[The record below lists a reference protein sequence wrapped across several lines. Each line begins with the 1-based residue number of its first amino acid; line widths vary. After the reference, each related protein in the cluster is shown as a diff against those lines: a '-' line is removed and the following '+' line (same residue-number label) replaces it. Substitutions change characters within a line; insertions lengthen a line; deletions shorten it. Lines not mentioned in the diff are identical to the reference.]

1 MLFNKKKLIYL
12 LTYSGGIPFIIYAIN
27 SIFDY
32 PKNYDQI
39 ISLSI
44 DIYSLLIISFISGS
58 HWGQSL
64 NTDNKVNVLILSNV
78 IVLGIWFA
86 YIFQFYFKS
95 IFLIAFTILLWID
108 YAYLSTE
115 KINRW
120 YLELRRNISL
130 IVLLSLI
137 LGLIF

>member
-39 ISLSI
+39 ISSSI
-44 DIYSLLIISFISGS
+44 EIYSLLIISFISGS

-64 NTDNKVNVLILSNV
+64 KTDNKVNVLILS
-78 IVLGIWFA
+78 LGEIEW
-86 YIFQFYFKS
+86 Q
-95 IFLIAFTILLWID
+95 
-108 YAYLSTE
+108 E
-115 KINRW
+115 KN
-120 YLELRRNISL
+120 
-130 IVLLSLI
+130 
-137 LGLIF
+137 F

>member
-1 MLFNKKKLIYL
+1 MVAKRKRFIYL
-12 LTYSGGIPFIIYAIN
+12 LTYFGGIPFIIYAIN

-32 PKNYDQI
+32 PKNYEQI
-39 ISLSI
+39 ISNYI

-64 NTDNKVNVLILSNV
+64 NNDNKVNVLILSNL
-78 IVLGIWFA
+78 IILGIWFA

-95 IFLIAFTILLWID
+95 IFLVAFTILLWID
-108 YAYLSTE
+108 YAYLLIE
-115 KINRW
+115 KMNRW

-130 IVLLSLI
+130 IVLLSLM

>member
-1 MLFNKKKLIYL
+1 MAFNRKRLIHL
-12 LTYSGGIPFIIYAIN
+12 LTYSGGIPFIIYAIS

-32 PKNYDQI
+32 PKNYEQI
-39 ISLSI
+39 ISNSI

-58 HWGQSL
+58 HWGLSL
-64 NTDNKVNVLILSNV
+64 NNDKKVNVLILSNV

-95 IFLIAFTILLWID
+95 VFLTAFTILLWID
-108 YAYLSTE
+108 YSYLLIE
-115 KINRW
+115 KMNRW
-120 YLELRRNISL
+120 YFELRRDISL

-137 LGLIF
+137 LGIIF

>member
-1 MLFNKKKLIYL
+1 MAFNRKRLIHL
-12 LTYSGGIPFIIYAIN
+12 LTYSGGIPFIIYAIS

-32 PKNYDQI
+32 PKNYEQI
-39 ISLSI
+39 ISNSI

-58 HWGQSL
+58 HWGLSL
-64 NTDNKVNVLILSNV
+64 NNDKKVNVLILSNV

-95 IFLIAFTILLWID
+95 VFLTAFTILLWID
-108 YAYLSTE
+108 YSYLLIE
-115 KINRW
+115 KMNRW

-137 LGLIF
+137 LGIIF

>member
-1 MLFNKKKLIYL
+1 MAVNRKRLIYL
-12 LTYSGGIPFIIYAIN
+12 LTYSGGIPFIIYAIH

-32 PKNYDQI
+32 PKNYEQI
-39 ISLSI
+39 ISNSI

-64 NTDNKVNVLILSNV
+64 NNDNKVNVLILSNL
-78 IVLGIWFA
+78 IILGIWFA

-95 IFLIAFTILLWID
+95 IFLVAFAILLWID
-108 YAYLSTE
+108 YAYLLIE

-130 IVLLSLI
+130 IVLLSLM

>member
-1 MLFNKKKLIYL
+1 MVANRKRFIYL

-32 PKNYDQI
+32 PKNYEQI
-39 ISLSI
+39 ISNSI

-58 HWGQSL
+58 HWGLSL
-64 NTDNKVNVLILSNV
+64 NNDKKVNVLILSNV

-95 IFLIAFTILLWID
+95 IFIIAFTILLWID
-108 YAYLSTE
+108 YAYLLIE
-115 KINRW
+115 KMNRW

-130 IVLLSLI
+130 IVLLSLM

>member
-1 MLFNKKKLIYL
+1 MAFNRKRLIHL
-12 LTYSGGIPFIIYAIN
+12 LTYSGGIPFIIYAIS

-32 PKNYDQI
+32 PKNYEQI
-39 ISLSI
+39 ISNSI

-58 HWGQSL
+58 HWGLSL
-64 NTDNKVNVLILSNV
+64 NNDKKVNVLILSNV

-95 IFLIAFTILLWID
+95 VFLTAFTILLWID
-108 YAYLSTE
+108 YSYLLIE
-115 KINRW
+115 KMNRW
-120 YLELRRNISL
+120 YFELRRNISL

-137 LGLIF
+137 LGIIF

>member
-1 MLFNKKKLIYL
+1 MAFNRKRLIHL
-12 LTYSGGIPFIIYAIN
+12 LTYSGGIPFIIYAIS

-32 PKNYDQI
+32 PKNYEQI
-39 ISLSI
+39 ISNSI

-58 HWGQSL
+58 HWGLSL
-64 NTDNKVNVLILSNV
+64 NNDKKVNVLILSNV

-95 IFLIAFTILLWID
+95 VFLTAFTIFLWID
-108 YAYLSTE
+108 YSYLLIE
-115 KINRW
+115 KMNRW
-120 YLELRRNISL
+120 YIELRRNISL

-137 LGLIF
+137 LGIIF

>member
-1 MLFNKKKLIYL
+1 MSVNRKKLIYL

-32 PKNYDQI
+32 PKNYEQI
-39 ISLSI
+39 ISNSI

-58 HWGQSL
+58 HWGLSL
-64 NTDNKVNVLILSNV
+64 DNNNKVNVLILSNV
-78 IVLGIWFA
+78 IVLSIWFV

-95 IFLIAFTILLWID
+95 VFLTAFTILLWID
-108 YAYLSTE
+108 YSYLLIE
-115 KINRW
+115 KMNRW

-130 IVLLSLI
+130 IVLLSLM
-137 LGLIF
+137 LGLVF

>member
-39 ISLSI
+39 ISSSI

-108 YAYLSTE
+108 YAYLLTE

-130 IVLLSLI
+130 IVLLSLM

>member
-1 MLFNKKKLIYL
+1 MFFNKKKLIYL

>member
-1 MLFNKKKLIYL
+1 MVVNRNTLIYL

-39 ISLSI
+39 ISNSI

-58 HWGQSL
+58 HWGLSL
-64 NTDNKVNVLILSNV
+64 NNDNKVNVLILSNV

-108 YAYLSTE
+108 YAYLLID
-115 KINRW
+115 KMNRW
-120 YLELRRNISL
+120 YLELRRYISI
-130 IVLLSLI
+130 IVLLSLM

>member
-39 ISLSI
+39 ISSSI

-64 NTDNKVNVLILSNV
+64 KTDNKVNVLILSNG

-108 YAYLSTE
+108 YAYLLTE

>member
-39 ISLSI
+39 ISSSI

-64 NTDNKVNVLILSNV
+64 KTDNKVNVLILSNV

-108 YAYLSTE
+108 YAYLLTE

-130 IVLLSLI
+130 IVLLSLT

>member
-1 MLFNKKKLIYL
+1 MVANRKRFIYL

-32 PKNYDQI
+32 PKNYEQI
-39 ISLSI
+39 ISNSI

-64 NTDNKVNVLILSNV
+64 NNDNKVNVLILSNL
-78 IVLGIWFA
+78 IILGIWFA

-95 IFLIAFTILLWID
+95 IFLVAFTILLWID
-108 YAYLSTE
+108 YAYLLIE
-115 KINRW
+115 KMNRW

-130 IVLLSLI
+130 IVLLSLM

>member
-1 MLFNKKKLIYL
+1 MAANRKRFIYL

-32 PKNYDQI
+32 PKNYEQI
-39 ISLSI
+39 ISNSI

-58 HWGQSL
+58 HWGLSL
-64 NTDNKVNVLILSNV
+64 NNDKKVNVLILSNV

-95 IFLIAFTILLWID
+95 VFLTAFTILLWID
-108 YAYLSTE
+108 YSYLLIE
-115 KINRW
+115 KMNRW

-137 LGLIF
+137 LGIIF

>member
-39 ISLSI
+39 ISSSI

-108 YAYLSTE
+108 YAYLLTE

>member
-1 MLFNKKKLIYL
+1 MAFNRKRLIHL
-12 LTYSGGIPFIIYAIN
+12 LTYSGGIPFIIYAIS

-32 PKNYDQI
+32 PKNYEQI
-39 ISLSI
+39 ISNSI

-58 HWGQSL
+58 HWGLSL
-64 NTDNKVNVLILSNV
+64 NNDKKVNVLILSNV

-86 YIFQFYFKS
+86 YIFQFYYKS
-95 IFLIAFTILLWID
+95 VFLTAFTILLWID
-108 YAYLSTE
+108 YSYLLIE
-115 KINRW
+115 KMNRW

>member
-1 MLFNKKKLIYL
+1 MAFNRKRLIHL
-12 LTYSGGIPFIIYAIN
+12 LTYSGGIPFIIYAIS

-32 PKNYDQI
+32 PKNYEQI
-39 ISLSI
+39 ISNSI

-58 HWGQSL
+58 HWGLSL
-64 NTDNKVNVLILSNV
+64 NNDKKVNVLILSNV

-95 IFLIAFTILLWID
+95 VFLTAFTILLWID
-108 YAYLSTE
+108 YAYLCIE
-115 KINRW
+115 KMNRW
-120 YLELRRNISL
+120 YFELRRNISL

-137 LGLIF
+137 LGIIF

>member
-1 MLFNKKKLIYL
+1 MAFNRKRLIHL
-12 LTYSGGIPFIIYAIN
+12 LTYSGGIPFIIYAIS

-32 PKNYDQI
+32 PKNYEQI
-39 ISLSI
+39 ISNSI

-58 HWGQSL
+58 HWGLSL
-64 NTDNKVNVLILSNV
+64 NNDKKVNVLILSNV

-95 IFLIAFTILLWID
+95 VFLTAFTILLWID
-108 YAYLSTE
+108 YAYLLIE
-115 KINRW
+115 KMNRW
-120 YLELRRNISL
+120 YLKLRRNISL

-137 LGLIF
+137 LGIIF

>member
-1 MLFNKKKLIYL
+1 MAFNRKRLIHL
-12 LTYSGGIPFIIYAIN
+12 LTYSGGIPFIIYAIS

-32 PKNYDQI
+32 PKNYEQI
-39 ISLSI
+39 ISNSI

-58 HWGQSL
+58 HWGLSL
-64 NTDNKVNVLILSNV
+64 NNDKKVNVLILSNV

-95 IFLIAFTILLWID
+95 VFLTAFTILLWID
-108 YAYLSTE
+108 YSYLLIE
-115 KINRW
+115 KMNRW
-120 YLELRRNISL
+120 YLKLRRNISL
-130 IVLLSLI
+130 IVLLSLM

>member
-1 MLFNKKKLIYL
+1 MAFNRKRLIHL

-32 PKNYDQI
+32 PKNYEQI
-39 ISLSI
+39 ISNSI

-58 HWGQSL
+58 HWGLSL
-64 NTDNKVNVLILSNV
+64 NNDKKVNVLILSNV

-95 IFLIAFTILLWID
+95 VFLTAFTILLWID
-108 YAYLSTE
+108 YSYLLIE
-115 KINRW
+115 KMNRW
-120 YLELRRNISL
+120 YLKLRRNISL

-137 LGLIF
+137 LGIIF

>member
-39 ISLSI
+39 ISSSI

-64 NTDNKVNVLILSNV
+64 NTDNKVNVLILSNM

-108 YAYLSTE
+108 YAYLLTE

>member
-1 MLFNKKKLIYL
+1 MVANRKRFIYL

-32 PKNYDQI
+32 PKNYEQI
-39 ISLSI
+39 ISNSI

-58 HWGQSL
+58 HWGLSL
-64 NTDNKVNVLILSNV
+64 NNDNKANVLILSNV

-95 IFLIAFTILLWID
+95 IFIIAFTILLWID
-108 YAYLSTE
+108 YAYLLIE
-115 KINRW
+115 KMNRW

-130 IVLLSLI
+130 IVLLSLM

>member
-39 ISLSI
+39 ISSSI

-64 NTDNKVNVLILSNV
+64 KTDNKVNVLILSNV

-108 YAYLSTE
+108 YAYLLTE

>member
-39 ISLSI
+39 ISSSI
-44 DIYSLLIISFISGS
+44 EIYSLLIISFISGS

-64 NTDNKVNVLILSNV
+64 KTDNKVNVLILSNV

-108 YAYLSTE
+108 YAYLLTE

>member
-1 MLFNKKKLIYL
+1 MAFNRERLIHL
-12 LTYSGGIPFIIYAIN
+12 LTYSGGIPFIIYAIS

-32 PKNYDQI
+32 PKNYEQI
-39 ISLSI
+39 ISNYI

-58 HWGQSL
+58 HWGLSL
-64 NTDNKVNVLILSNV
+64 NNDNKVNVLILSNV

-95 IFLIAFTILLWID
+95 IFLVAFTILLWID
-108 YAYLSTE
+108 YAYLLIE
-115 KINRW
+115 KMNRW

>member
-1 MLFNKKKLIYL
+1 MAFNRKRLIHL
-12 LTYSGGIPFIIYAIN
+12 LTYSGGIPFIIYAIS

-32 PKNYDQI
+32 PKNYEQI
-39 ISLSI
+39 ISNSI

-58 HWGQSL
+58 HWGLSL
-64 NTDNKVNVLILSNV
+64 NNDKKVNVLILSNV

-95 IFLIAFTILLWID
+95 VFLTAFTILLWID
-108 YAYLSTE
+108 YSYLLIE
-115 KINRW
+115 KMNRW
-120 YLELRRNISL
+120 YLKLRRNISL

-137 LGLIF
+137 LGIIF

>member
-39 ISLSI
+39 ISSSI

-58 HWGQSL
+58 HWSQSL
-64 NTDNKVNVLILSNV
+64 KTDNKVNVLILSNV

-108 YAYLSTE
+108 YAYLLTE

>member
-1 MLFNKKKLIYL
+1 MLFNKKKLISL

-39 ISLSI
+39 ISSSI

-64 NTDNKVNVLILSNV
+64 KTDNKVNVLILSNV

-108 YAYLSTE
+108 YAYLLTE

>member
-39 ISLSI
+39 ISSSI

-64 NTDNKVNVLILSNV
+64 KTDNKVNVLILSNV

-108 YAYLSTE
+108 YAYLLTE

-130 IVLLSLI
+130 IVLLSLM

>member
-108 YAYLSTE
+108 YAYLLTE